1 LSTKKINS
9 FGPYTENQN
18 EGEVQMRGLVKTLA
32 LLMWIVLIPT
42 AALAQAVIA
51 GTVKDSSGGVLP
63 GVTVEASSPALIEKV
78 RTGVSDGSGQYRI
91 EDLRPGTY
99 ALTFSLTG
107 FSGVRREGIELTGS
121 FTATI
126 NADLKVGTVAETITV
141 TGETPVVDVQSARR
155 EVTLNNDVLKAIPSV
170 RSYNAI
176 VNVVPGVMT
185 NLNDVV
191 TATST
196 TQFPIHGG
204 RNNEGRMTVDGLNI
218 GNPPGGNQPPAYIAD
233 VGNAQEVTFT
243 TAGGLGES
251 ETAGLVMNIV
261 PKTGGNSHSG
271 AIFFSGTGEKLEGNN
286 FTDALRAAGLQ
297 TPLPLTKVY
306 DLNGSFGGPFKKD
319 SVWFFVN
326 ARTQGNTRGIAN
338 IWENANVGD
347 PTKWLYVPNLSKPAY
362 ADKTGENA
370 SIRITWQVSPRN
382 KVSGFWDE
390 QANCRKCTGLT
401 TGITD
406 PPRVAPEARGV
417 AQTLPLRVPQLA
429 WSSPRTS
436 RLLLDA
442 GFGGVYYG
450 WGNFER
456 NPNPTRD
463 LIGMVEQCAPSCA
476 NNGNIPGL
484 VYRSQD
490 FGTNTAASYNWKASV
505 SYVTGANSLKI
516 GYQGTLM
523 TDYRTWSTNT
533 QNLAYRVNN
542 GIPNQITELVSPWQ
556 NNGDGGWHAL
566 YAQEQWT
573 HNRFTLQG
581 ALRFDRSTS
590 WYPEQTEGPSRFLP
604 VAIHIP
610 LTEGVNS
617 YKDITPRVGASWD
630 VFGNGR
636 TAVKANIGKYLEGA
650 GVSNNWANAN
660 PTLRAPGS
668 GGPFAPLSVTR
679 SWTDTNSNFV
689 ADCDLLNPAAQDRRT
704 SGGDVCGAIS
714 NQSFALMSQGQFP
727 LTNNFDPALLNGW
740 GVRASDWTLGASIQ
754 QQILPRASIEVA
766 YTRRWYHGFT
776 VLDNNS
782 LANSDLTPYS
792 ITAPLD
798 SRLPGGGGYTVG
810 TLYDVVPTKFGQVSN
825 FVTDSQKY
833 GDAYQYFNGVDITL
847 NVRLR
852 GGLTVQG
859 GTSTGKQ
866 VADNCAVRANLPE
879 LSINLTPGLPGL
891 TSSAVNTLSP
901 YCHVDYG
908 ILTQA
913 RGLGSYVIPKID
925 VQVSGIFQSKPGA
938 LLAANYAVPAGAGSA
953 LAQSLG
959 RLPSGTPA
967 NVTINILQPG
977 ALYGDRL
984 NQLDFRIAK
993 ILRYG
998 HTRTMLG
1005 VDLFNAL
1012 NSSAILTYNAAFA
1025 PGGAWNTPVT
1035 VLTARLAKISAEI
1048 TF

>member
-1 LSTKKINS
+1 
-9 FGPYTENQN
+9 
-18 EGEVQMRGLVKTLA
+18 MRVFAKTLG
-32 LLMWIVLIPT
+32 LLAWIILIPT

-51 GTVKDSSGGVLP
+51 GTVKDSSGAVLP
-63 GVTVEASSPALIEKV
+63 GVTVEAASPALIEKV

-99 ALTFSLTG
+99 TLTFSLTG

-155 EVTLNNDVLKAIPSV
+155 EVTLNNDVLKAIPTV

-191 TATST
+191 TGTST

-204 RNNEGRMTVDGLNI
+204 RNNEGRMTVDGINI

-261 PKTGGNSHSG
+261 PKTGGNSTSG
-271 AIFFSGTGEKLEGNN
+271 AFFFSGTGEKLEGDN
-286 FTDALRAAGLQ
+286 FTDTLRAAGLA

-306 DLNGSFGGPFKKD
+306 DINGSFGGPFRKD
-319 SVWFFVN
+319 SVWFFIN
-326 ARTQGNTRGIAN
+326 ARTQGSTRGIAN
-338 IWENANVGD
+338 IWQNANLGD
-347 PTKWLYVPNLSKPAY
+347 PTKWFYVPDKSQPAY
-362 ADKTGENA
+362 SDKTGENA
-370 SIRITWQVSPRN
+370 SIRVTWQATTRN
-382 KVSGFWDE
+382 KISGFWDE
-390 QANCRKCTGLT
+390 QANCRKCAGLT

-417 AQTLPLRVPQLA
+417 AATKPLRVAQVG
-429 WSSPRTS
+429 WSSPMTS

-450 WGNFER
+450 WGNMER
-456 NPNPTRD
+456 DPNPTRD
-463 LIGMVEQCAPSCA
+463 LINVVEQCAPSCA
-476 NNGNIPGL
+476 NNGGIPGL

-490 FGTNTAASYNWKASV
+490 FGTNFAGAWNWKASAT
-505 SYVTGANSLKI
+505 YVTGAHSFKL
-516 GYQGTLM
+516 GYQGVLM
-523 TDYRTWSTNT
+523 TDDRTWSTNT
-533 QNLAYRVNN
+533 QGLQYQFNNGVPNRLTESITPWVNN
-542 GIPNQITELVSPWQ
+542 GRA
-556 NNGDGGWHAL
+556 GWHAFF
-566 YAQEQWT
+566 AQEQWT
-573 HNRFTLQG
+573 HDRFTLQG

-590 WYPEQTEGPSRFLP
+590 WYPEQTEGPSAFLAQTL
-604 VAIHIP
+604 VIP
-610 LTEGVNS
+610 ASDGVKS

-630 VFGNGR
+630 VFGNGK

-660 PTLRAPGS
+660 PTLRMPGTV
-668 GGPFAPLSVTR
+668 GGPFAPLGVTR
-679 SWTDTNSNFV
+679 SWTDSNGNFV
-689 ADCDLLNPAAQDRRT
+689 ADCDLKVGAAQDRR
-704 SGGDVCGAIS
+704 SLGGDVCGAVS
-714 NQSFALMSQGQFP
+714 NLAFGSTT
-727 LTNNFDPALLNGW
+727 LTNTFDPALLNGW

-776 VLDNNS
+776 VQDNQV
-782 LANSDLTPYS
+782 LATSDLTPYS

-798 SRLPGGGGYTVG
+798 SRLPGGGGYVVSG
-810 TLYDVVPTKFGQVSN
+810 LYDVLPTKFGQVN
-825 FVTDSQKY
+825 NLVTDSKNY
-833 GDAYQYFNGVDITL
+833 GDWYQYFNGLDITL

-852 GGLTVQG
+852 NGFTFQG

-866 VADNCAVRANLPE
+866 IADNCAVRAALPE
-879 LSINLTPGLPGL
+879 LVANLTPGLPGL
-891 TSSAVNTLSP
+891 TSSVVNTLSP

-925 VQVSGIFQSKPGA
+925 VQVSGVFQSKPGA
-938 LLAANYAVPAGAGSA
+938 LLVANYAVPGSVV
-953 LAQSLG
+953 AQALG
-959 RLPSGTPA
+959 RPAAGNPA
-967 NVTINILQPG
+967 NVTINLLTPG
-977 ALYGDRL
+977 AMYGDRL
-984 NQLDFRIAK
+984 NELDFRVAK
-993 ILRYG
+993 ILRFG
-998 HTRTMLG
+998 HTRTMVG
-1005 VDLFNAL
+1005 VDLYNAL
-1012 NSSAILTYNAAFA
+1012 NSSAILTYNGAFA